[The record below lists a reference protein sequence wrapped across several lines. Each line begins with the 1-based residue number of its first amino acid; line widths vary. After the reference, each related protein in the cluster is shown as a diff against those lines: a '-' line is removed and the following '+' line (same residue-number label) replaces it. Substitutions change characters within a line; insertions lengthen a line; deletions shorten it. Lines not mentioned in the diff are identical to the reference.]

1 MTAKAASLSSK
12 LVPPPIRSAW
22 TPASR
27 STPDKAADA
36 LEKTPGLH
44 RKSSSLRSSMR
55 QSKRPAVRE
64 RLSENGSLVAGM
76 EREQSEGGVPGQA
89 EHPDSPG
96 GRIIF
101 REGGCSR
108 EGQGIN
114 GCHVILTTRNTN
126 RCSLRRLPK
135 ISKIMNIF

>member
-1 MTAKAASLSSK
+1 MTAKAASLSSQ

-76 EREQSEGGVPGQA
+76 EKQSEGSVPGQA
-89 EHPDSPG
+89 DHPDSPG
-96 GRIIF
+96 GRVIF
-101 REGGCSR
+101 REGG
-108 EGQGIN
+108 
-114 GCHVILTTRNTN
+114 V
-126 RCSLRRLPK
+126 
-135 ISKIMNIF
+135 